1 MSHGYWMWPKSTVI
15 DVRET
20 WDLMLFRGTDLNEER
35 TVLLSR
41 GIWLLKKILKIAFSS
56 GDFSSELRLRI
67 NARSLRWA

>member
-35 TVLLSR
+35 TVLLRVSR
-41 GIWLLKKILKIAFSS
+41 AHLASEEHFKIVASS
-56 GDFSSELRLRI
+56 DDHRRSSVYV
-67 NARSLRWA
+67 SMQGV

>member
-1 MSHGYWMWPKSTVI
+1 
-15 DVRET
+15 
-20 WDLMLFRGTDLNEER
+20 MLLRDTDLNEER